1 MKKNVTQF
9 SGVRR
14 ESRSIPWA
22 ALFHIYQ
29 PDHWDPRVIRKV
41 AKEAYYPFLRML
53 QKNPNHKITLNICA
67 SLTEQLS
74 RHGMS
79 DLLRGF
85 ALCAQRGQIEFTQT
99 AKYHP
104 ILPKLPRKEI
114 IRQFELNYATNR
126 AFFGEAFAPRGVFLP
141 EMCMNHNVASII
153 AELGYEW
160 IVLDEIAYA
169 GRIGDVSFR
178 YKYYDPKST
187 LLLLFRNRILSD
199 VFFRLDLNTVSEFR
213 NFILEKLAPQSPLVT
228 ALDGENLGH
237 HRKGMDGIYHKLVQS
252 RPFVTM
258 TYSEL
263 LATLPL
269 RKLSHPLHPSSWASR
284 SEELARGVPYI
295 RWDDPTNPIHP
306 LLWDITRGVLKIF
319 YKHQAKTVLCGEARI
334 RLDQALNS
342 DQYWW
347 ASTQPWWS
355 VEILFAALDEW
366 KQVLSQLA
374 GVPQQ
379 EIQKIMRLITRTK
392 RLVRTWQDKGV
403 AERRRLAYLRTV
415 QEASFLGGKTVL

>member
-1 MKKNVTQF
+1 MKHTQAQF
-9 SGVRR
+9 VKG
-14 ESRSIPWA
+14 SRAHGILWA

-29 PDHWDPRVIRKV
+29 PDHWDPRVIRRV
-41 AKEAYYPFLRML
+41 AKEAYYPLLRML
-53 QKNPNHKITLNICA
+53 QKNPKHKITLNICG
-67 SLTEQLS
+67 SLSEQLS
-74 RHGMS
+74 RYGMS

-85 ALCAQRGQIEFTQT
+85 AACAERGQVEFTQT

-141 EMCMNHNVASII
+141 EMCVNHKVASIV
-153 AELGYEW
+153 AELGYQW
-160 IVLDEIAYA
+160 LVLDEITYS

-178 YKYYDPKST
+178 YKYFEPKSK
-187 LLLLFRNRILSD
+187 LFILFRNRIMSD
-199 VFFRLDLNTVSEFR
+199 VFFRLDLNTVNEFR
-213 NFILEKLAPQSPLVT
+213 QFILEKLGPRSPLIT

-237 HRKGMDGIYHKLVQS
+237 HRKDMDTIYRELVGGS
-252 RPFVTM
+252 TFVTQ

-263 LATLPL
+263 LATLPP
-269 RKLSHPLHPSSWASR
+269 KNLSKNFRASSWASR

-295 RWDDPTNPIHP
+295 RWDDPNNPIHK
-306 LLWDITRGVLKIF
+306 LLWEITLGTLKIF
-319 YKHQAKTVLCGEARI
+319 YKYEAKTSLCGEARI

-366 KQVLSQLA
+366 KRVLSQFS
-374 GVPQQ
+374 GVPQR
-379 EIQKIMRLITRTK
+379 EILKIMKLITRAK
-392 RLVRTWQDKGV
+392 HCIRTWQDKGI
-403 AERRRLAYLRTV
+403 ADRRRLAYLRTV